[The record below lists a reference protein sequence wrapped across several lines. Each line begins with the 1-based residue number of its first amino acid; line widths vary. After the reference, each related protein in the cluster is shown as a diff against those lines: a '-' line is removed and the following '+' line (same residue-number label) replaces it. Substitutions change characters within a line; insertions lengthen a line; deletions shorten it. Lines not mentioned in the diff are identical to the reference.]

1 MEQSVESSREKR
13 RRRDSGKRKLGKVWT
28 KVGRGGAGPHGAG
41 RAGTN
46 LPSGSLGSPRPL
58 PGKQGLAIKGRAL
71 DPARSRP
78 QPAMHSNT
86 LVTPDPEAQRS
97 PASPGRVCNPLPWAL
112 SAALL
117 LLAAACATCVV
128 RVWGVPGT
136 PASPVSSPAP
146 SSILPVGLEQTSDPH
161 ARLPNSP
168 QVRYCPIWTPRETCT
183 QPRDPFSI
191 CVPASRGVFS
201 ASQAEGGET
210 HPPSFLD
217 F

>member
-1 MEQSVESSREKR
+1 
-13 RRRDSGKRKLGKVWT
+13 
-28 KVGRGGAGPHGAG
+28 
-41 RAGTN
+41 
-46 LPSGSLGSPRPL
+46 
-58 PGKQGLAIKGRAL
+58 
-71 DPARSRP
+71 
-78 QPAMHSNT
+78 MHSNT
-86 LVTPDPEAQRS
+86 LVAPDPEAQRP

-117 LLAAACATCVV
+117 LLAAACSTCVV
-128 RVWGVPGT
+128 RLWGVPGT

-168 QVRYCPIWTPRETCT
+168 QVRYCPSWTPRETRT
-183 QPRDPFSI
+183 QPRDPLSI
-191 CVPASRGVFS
+191 RVPASREVFS

-210 HPPSFLD
+210 HPPSFLG

>member
-1 MEQSVESSREKR
+1 MEGAGRGR
-13 RRRDSGKRKLGKVWT
+13 T
-28 KVGRGGAGPHGAG
+28 GRGGREPTYPAGRWDPHG
-41 RAGTN
+41 
-46 LPSGSLGSPRPL
+46 PL
-58 PGKQGLAIKGRAL
+58 PGKRDLAIKGRAL

-78 QPAMHSNT
+78 QPAMHSSN
-86 LVTPDPEAQRS
+86 LATPDPEAQRS
-97 PASPGRVCNPLPWAL
+97 PAPPGRVCNPLPWAL

-168 QVRYCPIWTPRETCT
+168 QVRYCPIWTPRETRT

-191 CVPASRGVFS
+191 RVPASRKVFS
-201 ASQAEGGET
+201 ASQPEGGET